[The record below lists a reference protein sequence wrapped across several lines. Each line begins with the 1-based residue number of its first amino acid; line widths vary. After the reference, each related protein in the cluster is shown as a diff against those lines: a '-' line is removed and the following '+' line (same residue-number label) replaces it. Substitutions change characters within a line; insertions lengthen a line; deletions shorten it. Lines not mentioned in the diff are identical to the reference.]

1 VNPTDPADPQLRS
14 AQPAAANPTDP
25 TDPQLRSAQPAA
37 ANLPNPA
44 APQAPSAHQEQTA
57 AAAHDRRLPPA
68 LLALTVT
75 TGLVDAVSYLGLG
88 HVFTANMTGNVVL
101 LGFGLAHAGGLPVL
115 APLVSLAAFLLGAGA
130 GGRIVAGL
138 AAQDR
143 YFRVALV
150 IEAGLLGCA
159 AVLAAATT
167 VKIGSLAAYAVIAL
181 VAVAMGVRNA
191 TVRKLAVPDLTTT
204 VMTLTLT
211 GLVADP
217 AGGAP
222 RNSSRRT
229 GAVVALL
236 IGALVGALLE
246 KQSLVLPLAVS
257 AGMAGATLAGFA
269 AARR

>member
-1 VNPTDPADPQLRS
+1 M
-14 AQPAAANPTDP
+14 
-25 TDPQLRSAQPAA
+25 
-37 ANLPNPA
+37 NLPNPA
-44 APQAPSAHQEQTA
+44 APQPPSAQAPATPV
-57 AAAHDRRLPPA
+57 AAHDRRLPPA
-68 LLALTVT
+68 LLVLTVT

-130 GGRIVAGL
+130 GGRLVAGL
-138 AAQDR
+138 APHHGR
-143 YFRVALV
+143 YFRVALA

-167 VKIGSLAAYAVIAL
+167 VRVGSLAAYAVIAL

-204 VMTLTLT
+204 VLTLT
-211 GLVADP
+211 ITGLAADSRP
-217 AGGAP
+217 AGGASH
-222 RNSSRRT
+222 NSRRRVA
-229 GAVVALL
+229 AVASIL
-236 IGALVGALLE
+236 IGALIGALLE
-246 KQSLVLPLAVS
+246 QQSLVLPLAVA